1 MLQKSLLTGIVIIG
15 WYFFSL
21 NYVSNKSVINEALA
35 FQDYY
40 ELDYDT
46 VMIHAENKADS
57 IGRKILYTGREM
69 TVINAEILPG
79 GCWDYANNV
88 YNRAGFPTNKR
99 KNIFRSVKKGP
110 YADVNLI
117 QYGDWLYYINHSY
130 GDIEHSAI
138 FVDWVDLENK
148 QALMLS
154 YGGEQRQQ
162 PARYLVYDL
171 SSVYQIVRGARK

>member
-1 MLQKSLLTGIVIIG
+1 MMAVMLSLG
-15 WYFFSL
+15 WFFFSL
-21 NYVSNKSVINEALA
+21 IPAPSDSKVNHNPSN
-35 FQDYY
+35 QDYY

-46 VMIHAENKADS
+46 IMIHAENKADS
-57 IGRKILYTGREM
+57 IGRLILFKGREM

-79 GCWDYANNV
+79 GCWDYANHV

-99 KNIFRSVKKGP
+99 KNIFRSVKAGP
-110 YADVNLI
+110 YADVDLI

-138 FVDWVDLENK
+138 FVDWVDKENK

-154 YGGEQRQQ
+154 YGGEKRQQ

-171 SSVYQIVRGARK
+171 TSVYQIVRGK

>member
-1 MLQKSLLTGIVIIG
+1 MLQKSLLAGIVIIG
-15 WYFFSL
+15 WYFFSM
-21 NYVSNKSVINEALA
+21 NYMINENIETEGLVS
-35 FQDYY
+35 QDYY
-40 ELDYDT
+40 EPDYDT

-57 IGRKILYTGREM
+57 IGKKILYKGREM

-79 GCWDYANNV
+79 GCWDYANHV

-99 KNIFRSVKKGP
+99 KNIFRSVKAGP
-110 YADVNLI
+110 FADVDLI

-130 GDIEHSAI
+130 NDIEHSAI
-138 FVDWVDLENK
+138 FVDWVDKENK

-154 YGGEQRQQ
+154 YGGEKRQQ

-171 SSVYQIVRGARK
+171 SSVYQIVRGVTK

>member
-1 MLQKSLLTGIVIIG
+1 MLQKSLLAGIVIIG
-15 WYFFSL
+15 WCFFPVNHTVYDKLGSDAL
-21 NYVSNKSVINEALA
+21 N
-35 FQDYY
+35 FQDDYDM
-40 ELDYDT
+40 DYDT

-57 IGRKILYTGREM
+57 IGRNILYKGREM

-79 GCWDYANNV
+79 GCWDYANHV

-99 KNIFRSVKKGP
+99 KNIFRSVKAGP
-110 YADVNLI
+110 YADVSLI

-154 YGGEQRQQ
+154 YGGEKRQQ

-171 SSVYQIVRGARK
+171 SSVYQIVRGK

>member
-1 MLQKSLLTGIVIIG
+1 MKHTMMTVMLSLG
-15 WYFFSL
+15 WFYFSSSPMTAETDMSL
-21 NYVSNKSVINEALA
+21 FPAN
-35 FQDYY
+35 QDYY

-46 VMIHAENKADS
+46 IMIQAENKADS
-57 IGRKILYTGREM
+57 VGRLILFKGREM

-79 GCWDYANNV
+79 GCWDYINHV

-99 KNIFRSVKKGP
+99 KNIYRSVKAGP

-117 QYGDWLYYINHSY
+117 QYGDWLYYVNHSY
-130 GDIEHSAI
+130 GGVEHSAI
-138 FVDWVDLENK
+138 FVDWVDKENK

-154 YGGEQRQQ
+154 YGGEKRQQ

-171 SSVYQIVRGARK
+171 SSVYQIVRGK